1 MQVNGKELAV
11 EVTGDGPA
19 VVLVHGLGGTSNFY
33 QPQVAALAERFT
45 VVRPDMEGSG
55 RSPVAG
61 TLSIEGFAN
70 DLAALIETLDAGPA
84 RVVGHS
90 MGTITVRSLAARR
103 PELVSHL
110 ALLGAVPAPL
120 PEAGQQGQ
128 HDRAA
133 KVRAEGMAAVA
144 DAVMTNATAEATR
157 RDHPADRGVRPRAG
171 AAPGPGGL
179 RPLLRGPGRRQ
190 RPRTGRP
197 GPAPAA
203 AHRRGRRRRG
213 ARRSRTA
220 LADAHG
226 SAVLEIFAR
235 TAGTGPRSRSP
246 HEVTEHLL
254 KFFSDLILLQP
265 PSTTRS
271 RHEQGPVPQ
280 RLDPRLHGRR
290 PVPRR
295 RARRGRPHRGRR
307 HRRGGPRRCTP
318 RSSRAAGAR

>member
-11 EVTGDGPA
+11 EVDGDGPA
-19 VVLVHGLGGTSNFY
+19 VLLVHGLGGTSTFF

-45 VVRPDMEGSG
+45 VIRPDMEGSG
-55 RSPVAG
+55 RSPATG

-70 DLAALIETLDAGPA
+70 DLAALLEALDAGPA

-133 KVRAEGMAAVA
+133 KVRAGGLPDVA
-144 DAVMTNATAEATR
+144 TAVMTNATAEATR
-157 RDHPADRGVRPRAG
+157 RDHPGTAAAVRELVLRQDPEGYARSCEALAG
-171 AAPGPGGL
+171 ANDAGPISREL
-179 RPLLRGPGRRQ
+179 PLLLL
-190 RPRTGRP
+190 TGADD
-197 GPAPAA
+197 GVGAPAV
-203 AHRRGRRRRG
+203 
-213 ARRSRTA
+213 TQA

-226 SAVLEIFAR
+226 SAVVDVFDDCGHWTALEK
-235 TAGTGPRSRSP
+235 P

-254 KFFSDLILLQP
+254 KFF
-265 PSTTRS
+265 
-271 RHEQGPVPQ
+271 
-280 RLDPRLHGRR
+280 
-290 PVPRR
+290 
-295 RARRGRPHRGRR
+295 
-307 HRRGGPRRCTP
+307 
-318 RSSRAAGAR
+318 

>member
-11 EVTGDGPA
+11 EVTGDGPP

-45 VVRPDMEGSG
+45 VVRPDTEGSG
-55 RSPVAG
+55 RSAVAG

-120 PEAGQQGQ
+120 PEAGRQGQ

-133 KVRAEGMAAVA
+133 KVRAEGMADVA

-157 RDHPADRGVRPRAG
+157 RDHPATAACVRELVLRQDPEGYARSCEALAG
-171 AAPGPGGL
+171 ANDPGPVDPAL
-179 RPLLRGPGRRQ
+179 PLLLL
-190 RPRTGRP
+190 TGADD
-197 GPAPAA
+197 GVGAPAVS
-203 AHRRGRRRRG
+203 H
-213 ARRSRTA
+213 A

-226 SAVLEIFAR
+226 AAVLEIFDDCGHW
-235 TAGTGPRSRSP
+235 TALEKP

-254 KFFSDLILLQP
+254 KFLS
-265 PSTTRS
+265 
-271 RHEQGPVPQ
+271 
-280 RLDPRLHGRR
+280 
-290 PVPRR
+290 
-295 RARRGRPHRGRR
+295 
-307 HRRGGPRRCTP
+307 
-318 RSSRAAGAR
+318 

>member
-11 EVTGDGPA
+11 EVDGDGPA
-19 VVLVHGLGGTSNFY
+19 VLLVHGLGGTSTFF

-45 VVRPDMEGSG
+45 VIRPDMEGSG
-55 RSPVAG
+55 RSPATG

-70 DLAALIETLDAGPA
+70 DLAALLEALDAGPA

-133 KVRAEGMAAVA
+133 KVRAGGLPDVA
-144 DAVMTNATAEATR
+144 TAVMTNATAEATR
-157 RDHPADRGVRPRAG
+157 RDHPGTAAAVRELVLRQDPEGYARSCEALAG
-171 AAPGPGGL
+171 GGDPGPISREL
-179 RPLLRGPGRRQ
+179 PLLLL
-190 RPRTGRP
+190 TGADD
-197 GPAPAA
+197 GVGAPAV
-203 AHRRGRRRRG
+203 
-213 ARRSRTA
+213 TQA

-226 SAVLEIFAR
+226 SAVVDVFDDCGHWTALEK
-235 TAGTGPRSRSP
+235 P

-254 KFFSDLILLQP
+254 KFF
-265 PSTTRS
+265 
-271 RHEQGPVPQ
+271 
-280 RLDPRLHGRR
+280 
-290 PVPRR
+290 
-295 RARRGRPHRGRR
+295 
-307 HRRGGPRRCTP
+307 
-318 RSSRAAGAR
+318 